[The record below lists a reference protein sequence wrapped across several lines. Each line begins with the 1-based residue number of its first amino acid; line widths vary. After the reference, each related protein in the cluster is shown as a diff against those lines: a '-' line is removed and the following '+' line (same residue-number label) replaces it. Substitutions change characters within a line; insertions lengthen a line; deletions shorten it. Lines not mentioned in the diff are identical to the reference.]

1 MLKSDGYTISNVT
14 TYNGEQT
21 DYTRIVVKE
30 SGMGEDL
37 LPYFDN
43 AVIVA
48 DDLLLDGNTDIMI
61 ILGLDQGDI
70 TSIPKTNE

>member
-1 MLKSDGYTISNVT
+1 
-14 TYNGEQT
+14 
-21 DYTRIVVKE
+21 
-30 SGMGEDL
+30 MGEDL

-61 ILGLDQGDI
+61 ILGLEQGDI